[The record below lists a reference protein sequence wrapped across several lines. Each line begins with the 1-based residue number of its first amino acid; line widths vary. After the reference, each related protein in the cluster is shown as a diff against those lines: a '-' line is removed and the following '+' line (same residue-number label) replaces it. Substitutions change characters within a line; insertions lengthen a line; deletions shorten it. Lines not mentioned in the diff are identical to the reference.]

1 MGNEN
6 KDNINLTELLL
17 KISSDVSAIK
27 TDMQNFKDS
36 YKNEKENLLAKIDDV
51 REDCEKEIKA
61 TREACEKEIKAMREA
76 FDERIKQQD
85 AQIKL
90 LTTYTEAL
98 RTEKD
103 KADAKK
109 WRTTIAFILTGIG
122 GLLIGSIPSILK
134 AFIKAGAK

>member
-1 MGNEN
+1 MGSEN
-6 KDNINLTELLL
+6 KDSVNLTELLL

-36 YKNEKENLLAKIDDV
+36 YKSEKENLLAKIDDV
-51 REDCEKEIKA
+51 RKDFDKEIK
-61 TREACEKEIKAMREA
+61 TMKEA
-76 FDERIKQQD
+76 FEEKLKQQD

-98 RTEKD
+98 RTQKD
-103 KADAKK
+103 KEDAKK

-122 GLLIGSIPSILK
+122 GLLVGSIPFILK
-134 AFIKAGAK
+134 AFIQAGAK

>member
-1 MGNEN
+1 MGSE
-6 KDNINLTELLL
+6 KSADINLTELLL

-36 YKNEKENLLAKIDDV
+36 YKSEKENLLTKIDDV
-51 REDCEKEIKA
+51 REDFDKEIK
-61 TREACEKEIKAMREA
+61 TMKEA
-76 FDERIKQQD
+76 FEEKLKQQD

-98 RTEKD
+98 RTQKD
-103 KADAKK
+103 KEDAKK

-122 GLLIGSIPSILK
+122 GLLIGSIPFILK
-134 AFIKAGAK
+134 AFIQAGAK

>member
-1 MGNEN
+1 MGSEN

-51 REDCEKEIKA
+51 RKDFDKEIRTMK
-61 TREACEKEIKAMREA
+61 EA
-76 FDERIKQQD
+76 FEEKLKQQD

-98 RTEKD
+98 RTQKD
-103 KADAKK
+103 KEDAKK
-109 WRTTIAFILTGIG
+109 WRTVIAFILAGLG
-122 GLLIGSIPSILK
+122 GMLLSRVPDIIMFLIKLK
-134 AFIKAGAK
+134 GAK

>member
-1 MGNEN
+1 MGGEN
-6 KDNINLTELLL
+6 KDVNTVELLL

-36 YKNEKENLLAKIDDV
+36 YKNEKENLLAKIEDV
-51 REDCEKEIKA
+51 RKDFDKEIKSL
-61 TREACEKEIKAMREA
+61 KET
-76 FDERIKQQD
+76 FDEKVKQQD

-103 KADAKK
+103 KTDAKK
-109 WRTTIAFILTGIG
+109 YRSVIAFILVGLGGMLLALVPSFFIFLIKTKIG
-122 GLLIGSIPSILK
+122 G
-134 AFIKAGAK
+134 

>member
-1 MGNEN
+1 MGSEN

-51 REDCEKEIKA
+51 REDFEKEIK
-61 TREACEKEIKAMREA
+61 TMKEA
-76 FDERIKQQD
+76 FEEKLKQQD

-98 RTEKD
+98 RTQKD
-103 KADAKK
+103 QEDAKK

-122 GLLIGSIPSILK
+122 GLIIGSIPFILK
-134 AFIKAGAK
+134 AFIQAGAK

>member
-1 MGNEN
+1 MGSE
-6 KDNINLTELLL
+6 KSADINLTELLL

-36 YKNEKENLLAKIDDV
+36 YKSEKENLLAKIDDV
-51 REDCEKEIKA
+51 REDFDKEIK
-61 TREACEKEIKAMREA
+61 TMKEA
-76 FDERIKQQD
+76 FEEKLKQQD

-103 KADAKK
+103 KTDAKK
-109 WRTTIAFILTGIG
+109 YRSIIAFILTGVG
-122 GLLIGSIPSILK
+122 GLLIGSIPFILK
-134 AFIKAGAK
+134 AFIQAGAK

>member
-1 MGNEN
+1 MGSEN

-36 YKNEKENLLAKIDDV
+36 YKSEKENLLAKIDDV
-51 REDCEKEIKA
+51 REDFDKEIK
-61 TREACEKEIKAMREA
+61 TMKETFEEKL
-76 FDERIKQQD
+76 KQQD

-98 RTEKD
+98 RTQKD
-103 KADAKK
+103 KEDAKK

-122 GLLIGSIPSILK
+122 GLLIGSIPFILK
-134 AFIKAGAK
+134 AFIQAGAK

>member
-1 MGNEN
+1 MMGSEN

-36 YKNEKENLLAKIDDV
+36 YKSEKENLLAKIDDV
-51 REDCEKEIKA
+51 RKDYEKEVKTI
-61 TREACEKEIKAMREA
+61 REA
-76 FDERIKQQD
+76 FEEKLKQQD

-98 RTEKD
+98 RTQKD
-103 KADAKK
+103 KEDAKK

-122 GLLIGSIPSILK
+122 GLLIGSIPFILK
-134 AFIKAGAK
+134 AFIQAGAK

>member
-1 MGNEN
+1 MMGSEN

-36 YKNEKENLLAKIDDV
+36 YKSEKENLLAKIDDV
-51 REDCEKEIKA
+51 RKDFDKEIK
-61 TREACEKEIKAMREA
+61 TMKEA
-76 FDERIKQQD
+76 FEEKLKQQD

-98 RTEKD
+98 RTQKD
-103 KADAKK
+103 KEDAKK

-122 GLLIGSIPSILK
+122 GLLIGSVPFILK
-134 AFIKAGAK
+134 AFIQAGAK

>member
-1 MGNEN
+1 MGSEN

-51 REDCEKEIKA
+51 RKDFDKEIK
-61 TREACEKEIKAMREA
+61 TMKEA
-76 FDERIKQQD
+76 FEEKLKQQD

-98 RTEKD
+98 RTQKD
-103 KADAKK
+103 KEDAKK
-109 WRTTIAFILTGIG
+109 WRTTIAFILTGVG
-122 GLLIGSIPSILK
+122 GLIIGSIPFILK
-134 AFIKAGAK
+134 AFIQAGAK

>member
-1 MGNEN
+1 MGSEN

-36 YKNEKENLLAKIDDV
+36 YKSEKENLLAKIDDV
-51 REDCEKEIKA
+51 RKDFEKELKSMK
-61 TREACEKEIKAMREA
+61 ESFEEK
-76 FDERIKQQD
+76 IKQQD

-98 RTEKD
+98 RTQKD
-103 KADAKK
+103 TEDAKK
-109 WRTTIAFILTGIG
+109 WRTVIAFIGAGLG
-122 GLLIGSIPSILK
+122 GMLLSRVPDIIVFLIKLK
-134 AFIKAGAK
+134 GVN

>member
-1 MGNEN
+1 MGSEN

-51 REDCEKEIKA
+51 RKDFDKEIK
-61 TREACEKEIKAMREA
+61 TMKEA
-76 FDERIKQQD
+76 FEEKLKQQD

-98 RTEKD
+98 RTQKD
-103 KADAKK
+103 KEDAKK

-122 GLLIGSIPSILK
+122 GLLIGSIPFILK
-134 AFIKAGAK
+134 AFIQAGAK

>member
-1 MGNEN
+1 MGSEN

-36 YKNEKENLLAKIDDV
+36 YKSEKENLLAKIDDV
-51 REDCEKEIKA
+51 RKDFDKEIK
-61 TREACEKEIKAMREA
+61 TMKEA
-76 FDERIKQQD
+76 FEEKLKQQD

-98 RTEKD
+98 RTQKD
-103 KADAKK
+103 KEDAKK

-122 GLLIGSIPSILK
+122 GLLIGSIPFILK
-134 AFIKAGAK
+134 AFIQAGAK

>member
-1 MGNEN
+1 MGGEN

-36 YKNEKENLLAKIDDV
+36 YKSEKENLLAKIEDV
-51 REDCEKEIKA
+51 REDFD
-61 TREACEKEIKAMREA
+61 KEIKAMKEA
-76 FDERIKQQD
+76 FEEKLKQQD

-98 RTEKD
+98 RTQKD
-103 KADAKK
+103 KEDAKK
-109 WRTTIAFILTGIG
+109 WRTTIAFILTGVG
-122 GLLIGSIPSILK
+122 GLLIGSVPFILK
-134 AFIKAGAK
+134 AFIQAGAK

>member
-1 MGNEN
+1 MGEN

-51 REDCEKEIKA
+51 RKDF
-61 TREACEKEIKAMREA
+61 EKEIKAMKEA
-76 FDERIKQQD
+76 FEEKLKQQD

-98 RTEKD
+98 RTQKD
-103 KADAKK
+103 KEDAKK
-109 WRTTIAFILTGIG
+109 WRTTIAFILTGVG
-122 GLLIGSIPSILK
+122 GLLIGSIPFILR
-134 AFIKAGAK
+134 AFIQAGAK

>member
-1 MGNEN
+1 MGSEN

-51 REDCEKEIKA
+51 REDFEKDIKA
-61 TREACEKEIKAMREA
+61 LRES
-76 FDERIKQQD
+76 FDEKIKQQD

-98 RTEKD
+98 RTQKD
-103 KADAKK
+103 KEDAKK
-109 WRTTIAFILTGIG
+109 WRTVIAFILAGVG
-122 GLLIGSIPSILK
+122 GLLIGSIPFVLKLILQTGVK
-134 AFIKAGAK
+134 

>member
-1 MGNEN
+1 MGSEN

-36 YKNEKENLLAKIDDV
+36 YKSEKENLLAKIDDV
-51 REDCEKEIKA
+51 RKDFDKEIK
-61 TREACEKEIKAMREA
+61 TMKEA
-76 FDERIKQQD
+76 FEEKLKQQD

-98 RTEKD
+98 RTAKD

-122 GLLIGSIPSILK
+122 GLLIGSIPFILK
-134 AFIKAGAK
+134 AFIQAGAK

>member
-1 MGNEN
+1 MGSEN

-36 YKNEKENLLAKIDDV
+36 YKSEKENLLAKIDDV
-51 REDCEKEIKA
+51 REDFEKDIKA
-61 TREACEKEIKAMREA
+61 LRES
-76 FDERIKQQD
+76 FDEKIKQQD

-98 RTEKD
+98 RTQKD
-103 KADAKK
+103 KEDAKK
-109 WRTTIAFILTGIG
+109 WRTVIAFILAGVG
-122 GLLIGSIPSILK
+122 GLLIGSIPFVLKLILQ
-134 AFIKAGAK
+134 AGVK